1 MEKFY
6 DIESESIVTI
16 DQLEKEFMDMK
27 KYNPIDFDDNYT
39 FDMYV
44 TNCLTI
50 HGGTLEPVEN

>member
-6 DIESESIVTI
+6 DIVSESIVTI